1 MKNFTSEEL
10 DKALNE
16 IDKLYFE
23 DNLLLQE
30 AIQRI
35 KEGKKDNE

>member
-1 MKNFTSEEL
+1 MKSFTREEL

-16 IDKLYFE
+16 IDRLYFE
-23 DNLLLQE
+23 DNLLIQE